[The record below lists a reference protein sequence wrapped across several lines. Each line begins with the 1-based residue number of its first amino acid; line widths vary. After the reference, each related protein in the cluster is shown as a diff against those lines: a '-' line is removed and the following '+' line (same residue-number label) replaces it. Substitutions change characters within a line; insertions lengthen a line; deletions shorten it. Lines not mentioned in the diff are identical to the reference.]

1 MECANSEAVIIK
13 TIRTPL
19 LFIKDLLST
28 VNKMKIINL
37 VRDPRPTIDSQKA
50 VLYLHSSTY
59 SSVIDH
65 ANNFCARVY
74 HDVITFDILSL
85 YYRRQLVRV
94 LYEDLSSQPQSTA
107 QKLYEFI
114 NIAYTANIA
123 SSVANM
129 TTGISS
135 YNRYTFDVNI
145 NSNKALNEWR
155 LQNTL
160 SYVHEVDSQCS
171 SLYERL
177 GYLPVSTEDM
187 LRNLS
192 IPLYRHITSNR
203 TKFLFGLEMPQIK
216 IK

>member
-28 VNKMKIINL
+28 VNKMKIIHL

-59 SSVIDH
+59 SSVIDL

-107 QKLYEFI
+107 QNLYEFI
-114 NIAYTANIA
+114 NIAYTSNTA
-123 SSVANM
+123 SSVTNM
-129 TTGISS
+129 TSGINS
-135 YNRYTFDVNI
+135 YNRYTFGVNI
-145 NSNKALNEWR
+145 NSKKALNEWR

-187 LRNLS
+187 LRNLY
-192 IPLYRHITSNR
+192 ILLFRQGKEKRPNFH
-203 TKFLFGLEMPQIK
+203 FLLEM
-216 IK
+216 